1 MINLDT
7 SKFCTL
13 KKTTMLSKKAH
24 DRLLKNAELVEATL
38 ESTPL
43 NGMVKDI
50 LKVCRALE
58 IYRELSAWHQW
69 WGTGDETPHA
79 EYLAKSDEIAK
90 KIYRRK
96 YADKR
101 NAGTPK
107 Q

>member
-1 MINLDT
+1 
-7 SKFCTL
+7 
-13 KKTTMLSKKAH
+13 MLGKAAH
-24 DRLLKNAELVEATL
+24 KRLLNEISLQRDDSDTDKFI
-38 ESTPL
+38 
-43 NGMVKDI
+43 GFIKDI
-50 LKVCRALE
+50 EQVCRALE
-58 IYRELSAWHQW
+58 IYRELSAWNQW

-96 YADKR
+96 YANKR

>member
-13 KKTTMLSKKAH
+13 KKTTMLGKKAH
-24 DRLLKNAELVEATL
+24 NRLLKNAELVKDTL
-38 ESTPL
+38 KTTPL
-43 NGMVKDI
+43 DGMVQDI
-50 LKVCRALE
+50 LMVCRSLE

-79 EYLAKSDEIAK
+79 EYLVKSDEIAK

-96 YADKR
+96 YASKR
-101 NAGTPK
+101 NAGAS
-107 Q
+107 